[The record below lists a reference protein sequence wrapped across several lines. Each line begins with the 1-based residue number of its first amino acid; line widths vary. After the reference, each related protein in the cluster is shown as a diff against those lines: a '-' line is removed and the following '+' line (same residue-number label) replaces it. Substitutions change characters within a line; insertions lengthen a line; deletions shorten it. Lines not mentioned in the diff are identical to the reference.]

1 MLEASLLGP
10 ATSPG
15 QLLSSRS
22 STGSSRDLLRNS
34 FPVTSP
40 GPDIHDAYGQS
51 QNNKP
56 KGRVIAAIENES
68 GRSDEWA
75 EEELVWYDKTVVW
88 SRGAELFRRYTFE
101 HEGEVVAFACFAW
114 FKSGEESDSSGKHNN
129 VLAQNSAA
137 SETFGPFHRSQHM
150 AWGGPR
156 SASHPQSQQLH
167 LERTLVIFLQTRAH
181 IYYRSGEDIT
191 VYLPFSVD
199 GAWGLP
205 DGGVLIQRELEK
217 RELRKMNKDK
227 RKAGSVLRGMA
238 DQTSM
243 SVLDDLM
250 DLEDDS
256 GHSLPR
262 LYVLENP
269 FDELK
274 MAVYGQVEGGYGSK
288 PFLSSPSQPLGANSS
303 ILYVSPEPYPFVVTH
318 NQESGAFVIYRYVRI
333 QAAPEH
339 PTSTFNPRTMRPEEL
354 LRQPDNHQ
362 LPVQPCHSRPSLHRN
377 TSSFGPTGGD
387 RRLSSA
393 ADPLDRTQ
401 RRAPRLSRGPLPDV
415 ASTDELQAVLEPPSN
430 IPATSVGHRRS
441 RGISLMPTATPRPSF
456 PESKRRTSTAAS
468 FILHDINAPQNKMA
482 LHVAAEKDL
491 RETTMMMGLER
502 DEVGIRSEVVF
513 QALATWKQPFR
524 APIFASSP
532 GQNIYDTLILPL
544 GDGSGPQ
551 LVTIGRKQYPISL
564 PTEVSQCSRSS
575 PKPIKFVDPVGPRFT
590 AVFANGDSMRF
601 SAAMYIRHELT
612 QRCIEALSGILNE
625 SIFAE
630 FKIELLSEF
639 QALPGCQRDDPDA
652 MWRVF
657 EETLSSMSGLQVEKR
672 SFSTM
677 SRIVQDSTLSLDA
690 ITRRLAAR
698 IKSKQVPLSP
708 PSEYKQISFKTS
720 VDRSLPGI
728 LFALHLIAQDFRLS
742 LSHKKDLSRVVKLVI
757 KFALQIGKRD
767 WVDYWER
774 IMPMEVTGHV
784 QVREGT
790 FDTHI
795 LDQFDTPPDIMLS
808 LSRHLACPSKGFP
821 LLGRIIKPLGRDTN
835 SAHAPMEYSDDM
847 GLLEPCPRIRV
858 ITSIYKELGLSINM
872 QSQGLSLSQR
882 AKNALK
888 VINSEVPSAEWL
900 RDLPHGVSLPILEI
914 LRACQYAPDD
924 DWTREMYMLV
934 GRPDMAMKAIK
945 DKRYEDLVKDDWPSG
960 LGPERLPTIGQ
971 IMSQTEA
978 GKTDA
983 KTKKNAPLVLPHVR
997 FGTDRRLQEVERIM
1011 QTTKLRIVSLSEPK
1025 GASADDITRYQQSF
1039 VNTLANRTLSIT
1051 VGQGMF
1057 EYGTRVAT
1065 ITDVWEIP
1073 FIELSVKITPG
1084 NNILKA
1090 EIVSDSAEWPCFH
1103 NGVSAGLSISPD
1115 CKGIDSSWI
1124 VFNRPQTLNSEHGGF
1139 LLGLGLTGHLRSL
1152 LTYHAFPLME
1162 PRHDFT
1168 SVGLLL
1174 GLASSYAGSGDLLI
1188 TKILSLHT
1196 HALLPLGSMELN
1208 ASPIIQSTA
1217 LVGLGLVYVGSRNLR
1232 MAEVA
1237 LSEVGRL
1244 DMPNVQGFGEYQE
1257 SYSFSASIAYGLIM
1271 LGRGGSTASEVDRK
1285 MLAQLRRCI
1294 VGDMTSLDSSKGR
1307 SDFPGVDINITAPGA
1322 TLALGLAYLKTMRKD
1337 VADLLDIPQTAFSL
1351 DQVKPEWLLLRTFA
1365 RALIMWDSVVPTTA
1379 WVEEQ
1384 IPAFIL
1390 SGMKESKQTGSPDLT
1405 IELAYLNIISG
1416 AGLAIGLKYAGT
1428 ATELAH
1434 NTILSLYSTLAKA
1447 VSGQGMNYEGR
1458 IKRTSARQGLN
1469 VVTIALAAVMSGTGE
1484 LGVLRRLRV
1493 SHGQE
1498 GAGVN
1503 YGTHMAMHMALGLL
1517 FLGRGQYTLGNSNLA
1532 IAAMAIAFF
1541 PRFLPNPSDNKAY
1554 PQAFRHLWAL
1564 SVEARC
1570 LTARD
1575 VETLETVYLP
1585 VKLRF
1590 REGNSVRQQSLIS
1603 PTQLPSFDRLLTIE
1617 VDSPR
1622 YWPIRID
1629 LSNPRDMEKLIR
1641 TRTIYVKRKAGFID
1655 YDSDPKGN
1663 RSIFVRVGSMTGI
1676 DLHYDLISSGAPP
1689 SVPQEEISELVRIH
1703 SGDASLVGLA
1713 NHFTSVADDFGSG
1726 IGTFLRT
1733 VIIECLALDKPRLI
1747 DVYLEMYLSLRREN
1761 ARLRDPTLSS
1771 SEILDGMEDILQ
1783 FGLIKGFYDEHYEK
1797 NFAQANAAGEKRF
1810 ALVRHSF
1817 INAARRSV
1825 LKSSSEE
1832 TESHKVGEY
1841 VLNGVS
1847 AWESDARKIAK
1858 WLARNG
1864 VPPLPLLEALK
1875 QRLYRKGLAGTE
1887 IELKMRRSAEKYW
1900 DSVVKS
1906 YDEGPAP
1913 VYKGDA
1919 WKLNSVQQII
1929 DLWQ

>member
-22 STGSSRDLLRNS
+22 SAGSSRDLLRSS

-51 QNNKP
+51 QNKKP

-101 HEGEVVAFACFAW
+101 HESEVVAFACFAW
-114 FKSGEESDSSGKHNN
+114 FKSGEGSDSSGKHNN
-129 VLAQNSAA
+129 VLAQSSAA

-156 SASHPQSQQLH
+156 SASQPQSQQLH

-181 IYYRSGEDIT
+181 IYYQSGEDIT
-191 VYLPFSVD
+191 VYLPFNVD

-217 RELRKMNKDK
+217 RELRKMSKDK

-288 PFLSSPSQPLGANSS
+288 PFLSSPTQPLGANSS
-303 ILYVSPEPYPFVVTH
+303 VLYVSPEPYPFVITH
-318 NQESGAFVIYRYVRI
+318 NQESGEFVIYRYVRI
-333 QAAPEH
+333 HAALEH

-354 LRQPDNHQ
+354 IRQPDNRQ

-532 GQNIYDTLILPL
+532 RQNIYDTLILPL
-544 GDGSGPQ
+544 SDGSDPQ
-551 LVTIGRKQYPISL
+551 LVTIGRKQYSISF
-564 PTEVSQCSRSS
+564 PTELSKCSRSS
-575 PKPIKFVDPVGPRFT
+575 PKPIKIVDPVGPRFT
-590 AVFANGDSMRF
+590 AVFASGDSMRF

-630 FKIELLSEF
+630 FKVELLSEL

-652 MWRVF
+652 VWRVF

-677 SRIVQDSTLSLDA
+677 SRIVQDSTLSSDA

-698 IKSKQVPLSP
+698 INSKQVPLSP
-708 PSEYKQISFKTS
+708 PSEYEQVSFKTS
-720 VDRSLPGI
+720 VDQSLPGI
-728 LFALHLIAQDFRLS
+728 LLVLHLIAQDFRLS
-742 LSHKKDLSRVVKLVI
+742 LSHKKDLSRVVKLVT

-774 IMPMEVTGHV
+774 IMPVEITGHV

-790 FDTHI
+790 FDTYI

-808 LSRHLACPSKGFP
+808 LSRHLACSSKGFS

-835 SAHAPMEYSDDM
+835 SAHTLKEYSDEMD
-847 GLLEPCPRIRV
+847 LLEPCPRIRV
-858 ITSIYKELGLSINM
+858 ITSIYKELGPSINT

-888 VINSEVPSAEWL
+888 VINSEVPSAEWF

-914 LRACQYAPDD
+914 LRACQYAPED
-924 DWTREMYMLV
+924 DWTREMYMLI

-978 GKTDA
+978 GKIDA

-1057 EYGTRVAT
+1057 EYGTRVTT

-1084 NNILKA
+1084 NNVLKA

-1139 LLGLGLTGHLRSL
+1139 LFGLGLTGHLRSL

-1257 SYSFSASIAYGLIM
+1257 SYSFSASMAYGLIM

-1294 VGDMTSLDSSKGR
+1294 VGDMTSLDPSKGR
-1307 SDFPGVDINITAPGA
+1307 SSFPGVDINSTAPGA

-1365 RALIMWDSVVPTTA
+1365 RALIMWDSVVPTTV

-1564 SVEARC
+1564 AVEARC

-1689 SVPQEEISELVRIH
+1689 SVPQEEVSELVRIH

-1733 VIIECLALDKPRLI
+1733 VIIECLALDKPHLI

-1761 ARLRDPTLSS
+1761 ARSRDPTLSS

-1783 FGLIKGFYDEHYEK
+1783 FGFIKGFYDEHYEK
-1797 NFAQANAAGEKRF
+1797 HFAQANAAGEKRF

-1825 LKSSSEE
+1825 LQSSSEE
-1832 TESHKVGEY
+1832 TESHKVNEY

-1913 VYKGDA
+1913 VYKGDV